1 MKGLVLTAL
10 LVAASAHGQAASQ
23 VNDALGAIRAH
34 DNLLQVSYE
43 NLQGMAIGEDKDAV
57 NAIGNTVNTFRIGSG
72 NAIAVGNLLPLMRD
86 PEDAKNVRVQL
97 QYSLGVVLQVADISI
112 KFMNSYMALL
122 KGPAALA
129 ETTKARDE
137 MIAIRE
143 QIRSLKT

>member
-1 MKGLVLTAL
+1 MKGFVLTAL

-34 DNLLQVSYE
+34 DNLLHVSYE

-72 NAIAVGNLLPLMRD
+72 TAIAVGNLLPLMRD
-86 PEDAKNVRVQL
+86 PEDAKQVRVQL

-112 KFMNSYMALL
+112 KIMNSYMALL
-122 KGPAALA
+122 TGPAALA

-143 QIRSLKT
+143 QMRSLKT